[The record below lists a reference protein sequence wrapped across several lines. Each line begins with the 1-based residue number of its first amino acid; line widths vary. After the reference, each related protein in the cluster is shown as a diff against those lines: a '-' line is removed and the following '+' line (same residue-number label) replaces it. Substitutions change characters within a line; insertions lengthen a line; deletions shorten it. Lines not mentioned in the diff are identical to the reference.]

1 MYTVDEVRLY
11 HTSGKNLVSQDTS
24 LSLPKI
30 SIGKQTTPSNA
41 NDELSLYLEDLG
53 VPQNGDDASRPSFKV
68 RTARCAAEWL
78 IEKLNPDVFARDNHR
93 FTVSSEQ
100 EVVAWEYMN

>member
-1 MYTVDEVRLY
+1 MDEVQLY
-11 HTSGKNLVSQDTS
+11 CTSGKNRVSHNIS
-24 LSLPKI
+24 FSLPNT
-30 SIGKQTTPSNA
+30 STGKQTIPSNA

-53 VPQNGDDASRPSFKV
+53 VLQNGDHASRPSFKV

-78 IEKLNPDVFARDNHR
+78 IENLNPDVFARDNHR

-100 EVVAWEYMN
+100 EVVAWEYMS